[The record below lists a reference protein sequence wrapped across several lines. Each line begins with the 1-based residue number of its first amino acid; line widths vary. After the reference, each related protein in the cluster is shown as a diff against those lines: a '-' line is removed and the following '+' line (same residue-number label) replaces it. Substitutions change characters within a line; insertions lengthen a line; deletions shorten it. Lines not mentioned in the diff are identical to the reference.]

1 MVGWWSLRIIIKP
14 LTLPLRG
21 EVTLG
26 KISRLSFC
34 VVVFVCYT
42 RFALC
47 VFVCFYYYYRLLD
60 FFYYFAWTFFGGVYT
75 PGMNCSVL
83 LLCSAVYCVFRRL
96 KHVGRSPPRSVRF
109 LTLNLRVAL
118 GADHHRYQ
126 RPVARGRAVHQFYA
140 PRLVMPGYRTE
151 VKILSRGLRKE
162 VYRNSNL
169 RVDIDLLED
178 PSAFPRVFFQEREWK
193 QRDACL

>member
-1 MVGWWSLRIIIKP
+1 MSRCSFAIPALRFVSLCAFIIIIICS
-14 LTLPLRG
+14 T
-21 EVTLG
+21 
-26 KISRLSFC
+26 
-34 VVVFVCYT
+34 
-42 RFALC
+42 
-47 VFVCFYYYYRLLD
+47 FYFILHGL
-60 FFYYFAWTFFGGVYT
+60 FGGVYT

-140 PRLVMPGYRTE
+140 PSLVMPGYRTE

-178 PSAFPRVFFQEREWK
+178 PSAFPRVFQERK
-193 QRDACL
+193 SGSNRMRFFGGG

>member
-1 MVGWWSLRIIIKP
+1 M
-14 LTLPLRG
+14 
-21 EVTLG
+21 
-26 KISRLSFC
+26 
-34 VVVFVCYT
+34 
-42 RFALC
+42 
-47 VFVCFYYYYRLLD
+47 
-60 FFYYFAWTFFGGVYT
+60 YT
-75 PGMNCSVL
+75 PGMNFSVL
-83 LLCSAVYCVFRRL
+83 LLCSVVYCVFRRL

-126 RPVARGRAVHQFYA
+126 RPVVRGRAVHQIEA
-140 PRLVMPGYRTE
+140 LTLVMPGYRTE

-178 PSAFPRVFFQEREWK
+178 PSAFPRVFFRNESGSNGMRAFEGEGAPRKHPVYLTQQIDTLSRVL
-193 QRDACL
+193 RTCPMAPFLLTSTLPYN